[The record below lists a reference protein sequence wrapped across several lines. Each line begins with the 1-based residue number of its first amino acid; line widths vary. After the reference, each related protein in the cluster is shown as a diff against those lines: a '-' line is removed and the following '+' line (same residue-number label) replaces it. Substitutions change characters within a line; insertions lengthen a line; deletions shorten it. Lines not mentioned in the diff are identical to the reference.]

1 MSHSNQGNLFI
12 ITAPSGA
19 GKTSLV
25 HALLEQDR
33 QVRLSISHTTRAPRP
48 GETNGKEYFFVDEAT
63 FLKKLDEQ
71 DFLESALVH
80 GARYGTSK
88 SQVNQALSQGFDVIL
103 EIDWQGAQQIKKIY
117 PQAISIFILPP
128 SIHELEQRLRRRGQD
143 AEEVIARRVA
153 GAHEEMRHVSEFDY
167 VTI

>member
-103 EIDWQGAQQIKKIY
+103 
-117 PQAISIFILPP
+117 
-128 SIHELEQRLRRRGQD
+128 
-143 AEEVIARRVA
+143 
-153 GAHEEMRHVSEFDY
+153 
-167 VTI
+167 

>member
-143 AEEVIARRVA
+143 AEEVIAK
-153 GAHEEMRHVSEFDY
+153 E
-167 VTI
+167 